1 MKKILKIGLLLIAFS
16 SYTIS
21 AQNAK
26 PVTKKITTQKAKQTT
41 KNESFYVDVRTPT
54 EFAQGSVKGAI
65 NIPLDQ
71 IENQLAKFK
80 GKKKHCCLLPKWQ
93 QKQSS
98 QSYFRTKRHY
108 KCNQWWQ
115 LGRCKCKIEKV
126 KIKYYPK
133 IVPFET
139 D

>member
-26 PVTKKITTQKAKQTT
+26 PVTKKITTQKTKQTT
-41 KNESFYVDVRTPT
+41 KNETFYVDVRTPT

-80 GKKKHCCLLPKWQ
+80 GKRNIVVFCRSGSRSSRAKVILEQNGITNITNGGSWEDVNAKLKK
-93 QKQSS
+93 
-98 QSYFRTKRHY
+98 
-108 KCNQWWQ
+108 
-115 LGRCKCKIEKV
+115 
-126 KIKYYPK
+126 
-133 IVPFET
+133 
-139 D
+139 